1 MSNVDSF
8 GCPVDHDGYCL
19 EDGVFHSE
27 NPIAVRGDVLR
38 DILSGS
44 GQDVAGAHLD
54 SDFLKGPRVTASL
67 LGGIPVVER
76 VEIEDVTDG
85 YSSAEPHSPRDGG
98 ASGGN
103 QTSATVSAM
112 MRTMKNEREE
122 LYSAR
127 KKLQDALSFLKKKGY
142 NELDIFSS
150 SMRDGFGTALPNRD
164 DFGLPKWGSGKSS
177 EESKPSAET
186 KSKAQDVP
194 HVFDEMS
201 KKEPPNPFVDKMK
214 GKLGEEVPQVQNGGK
229 SWANVLKKESPA
241 QTKFDYF
248 PLEKDAIS
256 VEPPLETL
264 KKGNDKFKCCVVGT
278 FTKGTKPFREVADFA
293 NRMWSNRGLIHVS
306 QKDNHT
312 FIFRFDTEK
321 SRDEV
326 LSRGTWYIARRP
338 MVVTCWGVKPGMDNV
353 DSMPIWIKISG
364 IPDSY
369 WTEEG
374 LSRLASVVGKPLGA
388 DILTSK
394 LEIMPFARMQV
405 LYKLGTPMPTEF
417 LATVLDPVT
426 EEKFT
431 TKVLYSYPLRP
442 LFCTG
447 CNSLGHSVGAC
458 PRVNRVWV
466 KKDPVN
472 AGKSSG
478 NEPVAP
484 HNVEPSSVV
493 LNRAPVAASVQGVTN
508 TANEETWTEVKRKK
522 DLLNVQEASPSPPQ
536 TFRNLKNV
544 DEIDKRK
551 GAPGGSNSR
560 LTKSQKRKL
569 RLKQG
574 TESPNH
580 S

>member
-1 MSNVDSF
+1 
-8 GCPVDHDGYCL
+8 
-19 EDGVFHSE
+19 
-27 NPIAVRGDVLR
+27 
-38 DILSGS
+38 
-44 GQDVAGAHLD
+44 
-54 SDFLKGPRVTASL
+54 
-67 LGGIPVVER
+67 
-76 VEIEDVTDG
+76 
-85 YSSAEPHSPRDGG
+85 
-98 ASGGN
+98 
-103 QTSATVSAM
+103 
-112 MRTMKNEREE
+112 
-122 LYSAR
+122 
-127 KKLQDALSFLKKKGY
+127 
-142 NELDIFSS
+142 
-150 SMRDGFGTALPNRD
+150 
-164 DFGLPKWGSGKSS
+164 
-177 EESKPSAET
+177 
-186 KSKAQDVP
+186 
-194 HVFDEMS
+194 
-201 KKEPPNPFVDKMK
+201 
-214 GKLGEEVPQVQNGGK
+214 
-229 SWANVLKKESPA
+229 
-241 QTKFDYF
+241 
-248 PLEKDAIS
+248 
-256 VEPPLETL
+256 
-264 KKGNDKFKCCVVGT
+264 
-278 FTKGTKPFREVADFA
+278 
-293 NRMWSNRGLIHVS
+293 
-306 QKDNHT
+306 
-312 FIFRFDTEK
+312 
-321 SRDEV
+321 
-326 LSRGTWYIARRP
+326 

-484 HNVEPSSVV
+484 QNVEPSSVV
-493 LNRAPVAASVQGVTN
+493 LNGAPVAALVQGVTN

>member
-1 MSNVDSF
+1 
-8 GCPVDHDGYCL
+8 
-19 EDGVFHSE
+19 
-27 NPIAVRGDVLR
+27 
-38 DILSGS
+38 
-44 GQDVAGAHLD
+44 
-54 SDFLKGPRVTASL
+54 
-67 LGGIPVVER
+67 
-76 VEIEDVTDG
+76 
-85 YSSAEPHSPRDGG
+85 
-98 ASGGN
+98 
-103 QTSATVSAM
+103 
-112 MRTMKNEREE
+112 
-122 LYSAR
+122 
-127 KKLQDALSFLKKKGY
+127 
-142 NELDIFSS
+142 
-150 SMRDGFGTALPNRD
+150 MRDGFGTALPNRD
-164 DFGLPKWGSGKSS
+164 DFGLPKWGFGKSS

-264 KKGNDKFKCCVVGT
+264 KKGNDKFKCCV
-278 FTKGTKPFREVADFA
+278 
-293 NRMWSNRGLIHVS
+293 
-306 QKDNHT
+306 
-312 FIFRFDTEK
+312 
-321 SRDEV
+321 
-326 LSRGTWYIARRP
+326 
-338 MVVTCWGVKPGMDNV
+338 
-353 DSMPIWIKISG
+353 
-364 IPDSY
+364 
-369 WTEEG
+369 
-374 LSRLASVVGKPLGA
+374 
-388 DILTSK
+388 
-394 LEIMPFARMQV
+394 
-405 LYKLGTPMPTEF
+405 
-417 LATVLDPVT
+417 
-426 EEKFT
+426 
-431 TKVLYSYPLRP
+431 
-442 LFCTG
+442 
-447 CNSLGHSVGAC
+447 VGAC